1 MTLGDKKFD
10 RYLLPAYPPLALIA
24 AAGWVGVGGWLARRR
39 GEEKAGAQTAV
50 LLGLVAL
57 LQLASLLSAAPTYLS
72 YYSPLP
78 GGPRRAPQVMQIGW
92 GEGLDEAAAYL
103 KELRGGE
110 EATVASW
117 YRSSFATYYGG
128 PTLSIKAD
136 PTPAEQAAVDNAD
149 YIVIYIHQWQ
159 RDLPPALLAR
169 LRGQKPLHSVWI
181 NGLEYVRIYERRP

>member
-24 AAGWVGVGGWLARRR
+24 AAGWTGASGWLARRR
-39 GEEKAGAQTAV
+39 GGQQAGAQTAV

-57 LQLASLLSAAPTYLS
+57 LQLASLLSAAPAYLS

-78 GGPRRAPQVMQIGW
+78 GGTRRAPQVMQIGW

-103 KELRGGE
+103 KELPGGE

-117 YRSSFATYYGG
+117 YRSSFATYYDG

-149 YIVIYIHQWQ
+149 YLVIYIHQWQ

-169 LRGQKPLHSVWI
+169 LRGQEPLHSVWI